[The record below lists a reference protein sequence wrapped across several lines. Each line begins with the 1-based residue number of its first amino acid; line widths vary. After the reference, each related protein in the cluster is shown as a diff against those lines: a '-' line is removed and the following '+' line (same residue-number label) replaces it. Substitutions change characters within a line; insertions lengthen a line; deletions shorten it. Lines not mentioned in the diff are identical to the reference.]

1 MLFLLVALYN
11 AAFCH
16 EQYFFLFDF
25 DFSGIIFGAF
35 RAFSERVLSSRA
47 LALDFTRVLNLTRV
61 ATLSKASLS
70 MVMAFMSID
79 CDSLSSLPPLSSS
92 RVPNFYTL

>member
-1 MLFLLVALYN
+1 MNKYSIEGELDVDSTDSKLRLWI
-11 AAFCH
+11 FC
-16 EQYFFLFDF
+16 D
-25 DFSGIIFGAF
+25 AF